1 MPSDK
6 MEVLIVDDEPRQRRG
21 LAAMVR
27 SLRPA
32 YKVGEAKNGKEA
44 LEYARGRQLDI
55 VFTDIQMPIMNGL
68 DFAAELGKS
77 CPKEPKIVFVSV
89 YHEFDYARKAIRLG
103 AKDYLVKP
111 VSSESLDGVLQE
123 LENQLIQESSVIAET
138 RQLSEELAHTKPIYL
153 EHLLFKW
160 MTGELQA
167 AEKKEIEQHFDIR
180 GHGTVLIL
188 ESHCTQASED
198 SHEWRSILKRAA
210 AQALGKWAM
219 AYMISP
225 EHERN
230 KLYTIIQW
238 KPGVQSAEGLKQLQ
252 LALAALEKVHDKSI
266 GAGIGHETFDLEKDM
281 KSCYESAATA
291 LEYLYYFRDGRWV
304 SAEQLRK
311 ERDSFPSGRSVGVKD
326 NGRLE
331 QAVTGGNVELSIQE
345 CMAILDKLAAAKP
358 SPFRMKCNAIQ
369 LLLSCLKQAE
379 PVMDDRNYAALALQ
393 IDEQLLRTDSLL
405 ATKATAAG
413 LLGDIVNQM
422 KKDKG
427 SRSELIMQK
436 CREYIEDNLHED
448 LGLEV
453 VAQHFFYNAS
463 YFSILFKNHFGI
475 SFTDFLVKQR
485 MQRARSLLLESDKR
499 VGDIAKLVGYKD
511 IKYFNK
517 VFKKTFL
524 YSPEEFRR
532 MFATT

>member
-68 DFAAELGKS
+68 EFAAELGKS

-89 YHEFDYARKAIRLG
+89 YHEFDYAQKAIRLG

-111 VSSESLDGVLQE
+111 VSAESLDGVLLE
-123 LENQLIQESSVIAET
+123 LENQLIQESSAIAET
-138 RQLSEELAHTKPIYL
+138 RLLTEELAHTKPIYL

-167 AEKKEIEQHFDIR
+167 AEKKEIEQHFDIC

-188 ESHCTQASED
+188 ESHCTQAASEG
-198 SHEWRSILKRAA
+198 SLEWRSILKRAA
-210 AQALGKWAM
+210 AQALSKWART
-219 AYMISP
+219 YMITP
-225 EHERN
+225 EHERD
-230 KLYTIIQW
+230 KLYMIIQW

-252 LALAALEKVHDKSI
+252 LSLAALETVHDKSI
-266 GAGIGHETFDLEKDM
+266 GAGIGHETFELEKDM

-304 SAEQLRK
+304 SAEQLRA
-311 ERDSFPSGRSVGVKD
+311 EMDNCTSSSVSVKD

-331 QAVTGGNVELSIQE
+331 QAVASGHVEQSIQE
-345 CMAILDKLAAAKP
+345 CMSILDKLAAARP
-358 SPFRMKCNAIQ
+358 TPFRMKCNTIQ

-379 PVMDDRNYAALALQ
+379 PVMDDRHYAELARQ
-393 IDEQLLRTDSLL
+393 IDEQLLRTDSLPE
-405 ATKATAAG
+405 TKASAVS

-422 KKDKG
+422 KKDKS

-485 MQRARSLLLESDKR
+485 MQRARSLLFESDKR
-499 VGDIAKLVGYKD
+499 VADIAKLVGYKD

>member
-21 LAAMVR
+21 LAAMLR
-27 SLRPA
+27 SLRPD
-32 YKVGEAKNGKEA
+32 YRVGEAKNGKEA
-44 LEYARGRQLDI
+44 LEYAKGRQLDI

-68 DFAAELGKS
+68 EFAAELGKS

-111 VSSESLDGVLQE
+111 VSAENLDGVLLE
-123 LENQLIQESSVIAET
+123 LENQLLQESSAIAET
-138 RQLSEELAHTKPIYL
+138 RQLTEELAHTKPIYL

-160 MTGELQA
+160 MTGELET
-167 AEKKEIEQHFDIR
+167 AEKKEIDQHFDIR

-188 ESHCTQASED
+188 ESHCTQASEG
-198 SHEWRSILKRAA
+198 SLEWRSILKRAA

-219 AYMISP
+219 TYMLAP

-230 KLYTIIQW
+230 KLYILVQW
-238 KPGVQSAEGLKQLQ
+238 KTGAQAADGLKQLQ
-252 LALAALEKVHDKSI
+252 QALAGLETVHDKSI
-266 GAGIGHETFDLEKDM
+266 GAGIGHETHQLEMDVKG
-281 KSCYESAATA
+281 CYESAAMA

-304 SAEQLRK
+304 SAEQLRAEIGSCPTGSISVK
-311 ERDSFPSGRSVGVKD
+311 E

-331 QAVTGGNVELSIQE
+331 QAVAGGQVEQTIQE
-345 CMAILDKLAAAKP
+345 CMAILDKLAASRP

-379 PVMDDRNYAALALQ
+379 TIMDDRHYASLGRE
-393 IDEQLLRTDSLL
+393 IEEQLLATDSLT
-405 ATKATAAG
+405 ATKATASS

-422 KKDKG
+422 KKDRG

-463 YFSILFKNHFGI
+463 YFSILFKNHFSI
-475 SFTDFLVKQR
+475 SFTDFLVKLR
-485 MQRARSLLLESDKR
+485 MQKARSLLLESDKR
-499 VGDIAKLVGYKD
+499 VADIAKQVGYKD